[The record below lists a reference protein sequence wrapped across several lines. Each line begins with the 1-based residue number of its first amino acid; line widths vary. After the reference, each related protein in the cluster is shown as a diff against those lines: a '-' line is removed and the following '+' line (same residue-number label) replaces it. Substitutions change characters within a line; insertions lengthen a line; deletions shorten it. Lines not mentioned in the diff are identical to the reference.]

1 MRQMALL
8 ALKRTLKKLHLPGKV
23 HTFRHTFI
31 SHALLSAPEPVV
43 RSWVGHVDTE
53 TIRLYTHV
61 AEAVS
66 RGFINKL

>member
-1 MRQMALL
+1 MQQMALL

-43 RSWVGHVDTE
+43 RSWVGHVDSE
-53 TIRLYTHV
+53 TIRL
-61 AEAVS
+61 
-66 RGFINKL
+66 